1 MKSLF
6 EIFFSVY
13 SRPLGDINHVS
24 NHFDS
29 NVQDQLT
36 FSPNKVIKKKFI
48 LNIII
53 LINNYKCHNLFATLK
68 LKQMPDYV
76 GTK

>member
-36 FSPNKVIKKKFI
+36 FSPNKVIKKKFPF
-48 LNIII
+48 
-53 LINNYKCHNLFATLK
+53 NYNYTNQQL
-68 LKQMPDYV
+68 
-76 GTK
+76 